1 MDDLLTT
8 RQLQELLKLD
18 RVTIYR
24 MLASGRLQG
33 FKVGGQWRF
42 SRHEIENWLQVRQ
55 VPAAS
60 KPAPEAPAPTSST
73 QALPLSCVRAIQEL
87 AAEATDVATVTTDP
101 QGIPLVEVS
110 HSCPF
115 CTLIRSTQ
123 EGRRRCSRSW
133 LSGGDGQMT
142 TCHAGLLCTSVP
154 IVVDR
159 QQVGLAAAC
168 QFQTEAS
175 RSAVRPEKG
184 PLPHILTLAK
194 DLGLSSGE
202 LQSASAHVWIL
213 ASDQL
218 PRVVALVRRMASTFS
233 EIGQERLGLIN
244 RLQVISEMSQL
255 QTN

>member
-87 AAEATDVATVTTDP
+87 VAEATDVATVTTDL
-101 QGIPLVEVS
+101 QGIPLVEMS

-142 TCHAGLLCTSVP
+142 TCHAGLLCTSAP

-159 QQVGLAAAC
+159 QRVALTALC
-168 QFQTEAS
+168 QSRTEA
-175 RSAVRPEKG
+175 
-184 PLPHILTLAK
+184 PLDAARRNQNPTPDIPTLARE
-194 DLGLSSGE
+194 LGLSASE
-202 LQSASAHVWIL
+202 LQATASSLHVV
-213 ASDQL
+213 SDDQV
-218 PRVVALVRRMASTFS
+218 PRMVELVRRMASTFS
-233 EIGQERLGLIN
+233 EIGQERLGLIS

-255 QTN
+255 QTK